1 MLRSLQRLESVR
13 IIFNPKPLMVLTL
26 TIVALLSGLWPHNL
40 FAEDIEP
47 WDPVPIPAQALEYD
61 QLEDKK
67 PAKPFEGANN
77 KPPFDLEF
85 AKQCEQKLKTRR
97 ISFKV
102 EKQII
107 DEKGCIVE
115 RPIIINNLSDGIAL
129 SQEMTLR
136 CEVVI
141 AMDDWIKTIVRPSAK
156 LYLDQDI
163 KSLKTST
170 SYHCR
175 TRNNKPG
182 GKISEH
188 GFANGA
194 DITGFE
200 LADHTVINVSSNAD
214 NLNDKAILNAQFH
227 AAVRAGACAYFSTVL
242 GPGANITHQDH
253 FHFDLAYRK
262 SGYRLC
268 E

>member
-1 MLRSLQRLESVR
+1 MLMSLQKLESVR
-13 IIFNPKPLMVLTL
+13 IISDLIRL
-26 TIVALLSGLWPHNL
+26 IILSAVMSAFWLQNL
-40 FAEDIEP
+40 HAEDVEP
-47 WDPVPIPAQALEYD
+47 WDPVPIPAITLEYD
-61 QLEDKK
+61 HVADNKTAQ
-67 PAKPFEGANN
+67 PFEGAKN
-77 KPPFDLEF
+77 KPPFDLKV
-85 AKQCEQKLKTRR
+85 AKQCEQKLASRR
-97 ISFKV
+97 VAFKV
-102 EKQII
+102 EKQIT

-115 RPIIINNLSDGIAL
+115 RPLTVTRLSDGMSL
-129 SQEMTLR
+129 SREITLR
-136 CEVVI
+136 CEVVL
-141 AMDDWIKTIVRPSAK
+141 ALDDWIKNIVRPSAK
-156 LYLDQDI
+156 LYLSQDV

-188 GFANGA
+188 GFANGV

-200 LADHTVINVSSNAD
+200 LENGSVINVQTNTDSVKEALSNT
-214 NLNDKAILNAQFH
+214 KFQ
-227 AAVRAGACAYFSTVL
+227 AAARAGACAYFTTVL

-253 FHFDLAYRK
+253 FHFDLAFRK